1 MATTKQRINITAD
14 KHMELALKRLA
25 KRDRVPIARK
35 AAELINMALE
45 LEEDTIL
52 AQIAQS
58 RLTQKVKYIPHK
70 MVWKISR

>member
-1 MATTKQRINITAD
+1 
-14 KHMELALKRLA
+14 MELALKRLA